1 MNDETKEESLLE
13 WDKIELRRAIAG
25 SCDDI
30 WRYWAEPHLIKR
42 WWGDSVH
49 LELRVGGAFEE
60 RWKASDGSEMVT
72 SGTVI
77 ICQPSRS
84 FTLTWADDDWRAMT
98 EVMVMFREDGQLTDL
113 KLVHRGWL
121 KFRGE
126 KGAATRAQHAAA
138 WERHLDALVALSE
151 SDNPFGSEAEPR

>member
-49 LELRVGGAFEE
+49 LELRVGGPFEE

-84 FTLTWADDDWRAMT
+84 FTLTFTLLFPRVT
-98 EVMVMFREDGQLTDL
+98 VTMVPNGTSHMAHVRSSGL
-113 KLVHRGWL
+113 
-121 KFRGE
+121 
-126 KGAATRAQHAAA
+126 
-138 WERHLDALVALSE
+138 
-151 SDNPFGSEAEPR
+151 NGSPEAVGRPLNFSPYQEAIPLIRV